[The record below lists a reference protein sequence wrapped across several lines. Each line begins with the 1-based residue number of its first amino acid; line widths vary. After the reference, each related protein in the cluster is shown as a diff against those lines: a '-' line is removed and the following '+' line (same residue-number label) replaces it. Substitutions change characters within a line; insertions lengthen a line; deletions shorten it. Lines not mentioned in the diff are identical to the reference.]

1 MTSDEPAAAT
11 LLIVDDIEDNR
22 TILRR
27 RFEKLGYLTIEAD
40 SGARALEIVA
50 AQDVDLI
57 LLDIR
62 MPEMDGLEVLRRLRL
77 THPPEALPVIMVTA
91 MAATEDVVTALDLGA
106 NDYVTKPVDLAIA
119 KARVAVQVARKRAE
133 DRNREVQARLRD
145 TVLRLEEAVERAD
158 SAAVAKSEF
167 LANMSH
173 ELRTPLN
180 GIIGMTVLLGAAIAD
195 PRQKGR
201 IEIIRESAVVLERL
215 LSDILDTASMDA
227 HELRLEARP
236 FDPAAVLREVAD
248 LFRPNAVDK
257 NLTLEVRVDLP
268 AGALLVG
275 DAGRLRQILTNL
287 MGNAVK
293 FTSAGGVCCS
303 VGGRDGAYQFEV
315 RDTGIGFDPALTP
328 ALFERFRQ
336 ADGSATRRFGGSG
349 LGLALSR
356 ELTDLMGG
364 TLEAESNPREGSV
377 FRLRLPAEPAGAIA
391 PDDRAPARA
400 LMDAAAL

>member
-50 AQDVDLI
+50 ARDVDLI

-180 GIIGMTVLLGAAIAD
+180 GIIGMTVLLGAA
-195 PRQKGR
+195 
-201 IEIIRESAVVLERL
+201 
-215 LSDILDTASMDA
+215 
-227 HELRLEARP
+227 
-236 FDPAAVLREVAD
+236 
-248 LFRPNAVDK
+248 
-257 NLTLEVRVDLP
+257 
-268 AGALLVG
+268 
-275 DAGRLRQILTNL
+275 
-287 MGNAVK
+287 
-293 FTSAGGVCCS
+293 
-303 VGGRDGAYQFEV
+303 
-315 RDTGIGFDPALTP
+315 
-328 ALFERFRQ
+328 
-336 ADGSATRRFGGSG
+336 
-349 LGLALSR
+349 
-356 ELTDLMGG
+356 
-364 TLEAESNPREGSV
+364 
-377 FRLRLPAEPAGAIA
+377 
-391 PDDRAPARA
+391 
-400 LMDAAAL
+400 

>member
-1 MTSDEPAAAT
+1 MTSEEPGPAT

-40 SGARALEIVA
+40 GGARALEIVA
-50 AQDVDLI
+50 DQDVDLI

-77 THPPEALPVIMVTA
+77 MHPPEALPVIMVTA
-91 MAATEDVVTALDLGA
+91 MAATEDVVTALELGA
-106 NDYVTKPVDLAIA
+106 NDYVTKPVDLTIA
-119 KARVAVQVARKRAE
+119 KARVAVQIGRKRAE
-133 DRNREVQARLRD
+133 DRNREVQAQLRD
-145 TVLRLEEAVERAD
+145 TVLRLEEALKSAD
-158 SAAVAKSEF
+158 AAAVAKSEF

-180 GIIGMTVLLGAAIAD
+180 GVIGMTVLLEAAVPD

-201 IEIIRESAVVLERL
+201 IEVIRESAVVLERL

-227 HELRLEARP
+227 HELKLEALA
-236 FDPAAVLREVAD
+236 FDPAGVLREVAD
-248 LFRPNAVDK
+248 LFRPNAIEK
-257 NLTLEVRVDLP
+257 SLAFEVRVDLP
-268 AGALLVG
+268 AGAVLIG
-275 DAGRLRQILTNL
+275 DRGRLRQILTNL

-293 FTSAGGVCCS
+293 FTA
-303 VGGRDGAYQFEV
+303 VGGISCAVRRLDGIYEFEV
-315 RDTGIGFDPALTP
+315 RDTGIGFDPTQAP

-356 ELTDLMGG
+356 ELTGLMGG
-364 TLEAESNPREGSV
+364 SLGADSITGEGSV
-377 FRLRLPAEPAGAIA
+377 FRLRLPVVFDAAAAPVDEP
-391 PDDRAPARA
+391 PARA
-400 LMDAAAL
+400 LTTAAA